1 MDEINIKIIP
11 TENNNKHKI
20 LRKKWFNEF
29 DTNGKGMLSF
39 EEVETGIRNN
49 VLNINNI
56 FQCKN
61 VIMRAFTEAKQ
72 LQSVASNNKD
82 TTDKE

>member
-11 TENNNKHKI
+11 TENNNKHKR
-20 LRKKWFNEF
+20 LRWKWFNEF
-29 DTNGKGMLSF
+29 DTNGKGMLSLV
-39 EEVETGIRNN
+39 EVDKGLRY

-56 FQCKN
+56 FQCKD